1 MRVSLYNKTKPSSYM
16 VRQGKYKPQ
25 PVRRKETP
33 KPDGGVR
40 KLGIPTVVDRIIQQT
55 NAQQLT
61 PIYEPLFSDNS
72 FPVPFRFK
80 RKIREEIHAMQ
91 VKMHRPRMFSTGT
104 DVLSAGFRGTS
115 PLRSL
120 RIFAISPLLN
130 HGMAGYVVH
139 SLGSVVEHKR
149 LIQDQAWPIWLLRK
163 NLHS

>member
-1 MRVSLYNKTKPSSYM
+1 MRVSLHNNTKPGSYM

-80 RKIREEIHAMQ
+80 CKIREEIHAMR
-91 VKMHRPRMFSTGT
+91 VKIHRLRMFPQVRMYFLRDFGALLPCGVCVFLQSHPYSTT
-104 DVLSAGFRGTS
+104 VWLD
-115 PLRSL
+115 
-120 RIFAISPLLN
+120 ISFI
-130 HGMAGYVVH
+130 A
-139 SLGSVVEHKR
+139 
-149 LIQDQAWPIWLLRK
+149 
-163 NLHS
+163 

>member
-1 MRVSLYNKTKPSSYM
+1 MRVSLHNKTKPSSYM

-33 KPDGGVR
+33 KPDGGGR

-61 PIYEPLFSDNS
+61 PIYEPLFSENS

-91 VKMHRPRMFSTGT
+91 VKMHRLRMLPQVRMYFLRDFGALHPCGVCVFLQSHPYSTT
-104 DVLSAGFRGTS
+104 VWLD
-115 PLRSL
+115 
-120 RIFAISPLLN
+120 ISFI
-130 HGMAGYVVH
+130 A
-139 SLGSVVEHKR
+139 
-149 LIQDQAWPIWLLRK
+149 
-163 NLHS
+163 